1 MKYRIEPMDE
11 ARAEV
16 ISQWRYSDPYS
27 IYNMDGSAEDISE
40 LLNGT
45 YYVVLDREENLIGY
59 YCFGE
64 SAQVPAGRQFGAY
77 EVEGFIDIGLGIRP
91 DLCGQGKG
99 TEFLKAGIVFGKA
112 QLDIKHFRLTVVAFN
127 QRAIKVY
134 ERIGFEKITSFQR
147 MLENNRTEFYVMIL
161 NKLFE

>member
-16 ISQWRYSDPYS
+16 ISQWKYSDPYS

-45 YYVVLDREENLIGY
+45 YYAVLDREEDLIGY

-64 SAQVPAGRQFGAY
+64 SAQVPAGRQFEAY
-77 EVEGFIDIGLGIRP
+77 EARAFTDIGLGIRP

-99 TEFLKAGIVFGKA
+99 AEFLEVGMTFGNT
-112 QLDIKHFRLTVVAFN
+112 QFDIKHFRLTVAAFN

-134 ERIGFEKITSFQR
+134 ERIGFKKITSFQR
-147 MLENNRTEFYVMIL
+147 MLEKEGTEFYVMIL
-161 NKLFE
+161 NKLF